1 LIVPLFGA
9 GCGVASIFIYEH
21 MIIVSTSFFGAYIVV
36 RGASVYI
43 GHFPEE
49 YTLAR
54 AIMNGQFKYVYQ

>member
-1 LIVPLFGA
+1 
-9 GCGVASIFIYEH
+9 
-21 MIIVSTSFFGAYIVV
+21 MIIVSTAFFGAYIVV

-54 AIMNGQFKYVYQ
+54 AIMNGQFKYVYIVTRYHGKSMCMWQSYSS